1 MDNQWS
7 HLWIMAP
14 YQRDREHAL
23 QAMNQK
29 AAVFSVINCHRNLR
43 GPYTGTGELLRNV
56 VPTAYQQ
63 YPELVIAHGTEILTI
78 APELKSLTI
87 ASTQTLT
94 SEAVGEERTIYY
106 SHLRTQRLAHGIV
119 DFLLEYI
126 AATNQETPSTIV
138 FDNVHLADALDQE
151 LLSILLRRAVPQQ
164 LMLTIGSA
172 STALA
177 EPLLSVLTAQARLLQ
192 LQPQHEQAG
201 KETEWRIPDQWEQW
215 LLQQTE
221 GWRGEWEPFQSVAEQ
236 LATIAAPMDEMSFA
250 QGVQYLLEQ
259 LPATLLSQ
267 KAQAYINTDCT
278 SDNPIE
284 KAAYDLLEGASKQ
297 QFHDT
302 RAAALEEQEPW
313 TLHLGAIPLHRE
325 HGTEPEET
333 GVRTLQAALDY
344 CLDMAFYEAAVDFG
358 YRGRKLFD
366 WEQQLDRYWALTWN
380 TTTALTA
387 LERGAEAEGLFDE
400 IRELTSNPVFH
411 MHAAYGTAMLY
422 TRHLAP
428 ERRNLHVAKRWA
440 QEAIAIS
447 KLLPDPKERAFRTV
461 FHQNGLALIEVRLGR
476 PLEAQRLVVE
486 GLERLNRELEPE
498 EHKLQRSVM
507 LYNRAQVNNVLGKL
521 DAALADFTT
530 LIAQD
535 PHYSEYYFDRGNM
548 YRRLKRNEE
557 ALEDYN
563 AAIRYGPPY
572 PEVYYNR
579 AGLLSILG
587 REDEAL
593 ADYTYVLELEP
604 DHIDALINRASILYE
619 SGEYSAAR
627 SDSERGLALSPGNAQ
642 LLCTLGLVEMEEQH
656 LEEAQQ
662 AFTTALE
669 RDPTLVAAWTNRAIV
684 AFEQGNADAAIA
696 DLSHALERGDSATV
710 LYNRGYVYQSQ
721 ERWQE
726 AIDDYTRTLALSNDD
741 AQDILYQRGICYV
754 KLGNDLLARQDFAA
768 HLALGDS
775 DHEEEIR
782 QAIPGYPRGVPIGV
796 KLRKRS

>member
-1 MDNQWS
+1 MLMDNQWS
-7 HLWIMAP
+7 HLWIVAP

-23 QAMNQK
+23 HAMNRK
-29 AAVFSVINCHRNLR
+29 TAVFYFINCHRNLR
-43 GPYTGTGELLRNV
+43 GPYTGIGELLRNV
-56 VPTAYQQ
+56 VPTAYQR
-63 YPELVIAHGTEILTI
+63 YPELVIAHGTEILAV
-78 APELKSLTI
+78 APELKALAI
-87 ASTQTLT
+87 ASTETLT
-94 SEAVGEERTIYY
+94 SAAVGEERTIYY
-106 SHLRTQRLAHGIV
+106 SHLRTQRLAHGII

-126 AATNQETPSTIV
+126 AATKQETPYAIV

-151 LLSILLRRAVPQQ
+151 LLSILLRRADPQQ
-164 LMLTIGSA
+164 LTLTVSTA
-172 STALA
+172 ATALA
-177 EPLLSVLTAQARLLQ
+177 EPLLSVLTAQARLIQ
-192 LQPQHEQAG
+192 LQPPQEQAG
-201 KETEWRIPDQWEQW
+201 KAAEWHIPNHWEQW
-215 LLQQTE
+215 LLRCTD
-221 GWRGEWEPFQSVAEQ
+221 GWRGEWEPFQSMAEQ
-236 LATIAAPMDEMSFA
+236 LATIAAPTAEMSFA

-259 LPATLLSQ
+259 LPETLLAE
-267 KAQAYINTDCT
+267 KAQAYIESDCT
-278 SDNPIE
+278 SDNPVE
-284 KAAYDLLEGASKQ
+284 KAAYDVVEVASRQ
-297 QFHDT
+297 QFHDA

-325 HGTEPEET
+325 HGKEPGEA

-344 CLDMAFYEAAVDFG
+344 CLGMAFYEAAADFG

-366 WEQQLDRYWALTWN
+366 WEQQPDRYWTLTWN

-411 MHAAYGTAMLY
+411 MHAAYATAMLY

-428 ERRNLHVAKRWA
+428 ERRNLHVAKRWV

-447 KLLPDPKERAFRTV
+447 QLLPDPKERAFRTV

-476 PLEAQRLVVE
+476 PFEAQRLVVE
-486 GLERLNRELEPE
+486 GLERLNRELEPG
-498 EHKLQRSVM
+498 EHRLQRSVM

-521 DAALADFTT
+521 DEALADFTT

-619 SGEYSAAR
+619 SGEYSTAR

-642 LLCTLGLVEMEEQH
+642 LLCTLGLIEMEEQN
-656 LEEAQQ
+656 LEEAQR
-662 AFTTALE
+662 AFTVALE
-669 RDPTLVAAWTNRAIV
+669 RDPTLVAAWTNRAIL
-684 AFEQGNADAAIA
+684 AFERGDADAAIA
-696 DLSHALERGDSATV
+696 DLSHALECGESATV
-710 LYNRGYVYQSQ
+710 LYNRGFVYQSQ

-726 AIDDYTRTLALSNDD
+726 AIDDYTRTLALSKDD

-754 KLGNDLLARQDFAA
+754 KLEKDLLARQDFAA

-775 DHEEEIR
+775 DHEEEIQ
-782 QAIPGYPRGVPIGV
+782 QAIPGYPRGGTDG
-796 KLRKRS
+796 RS